1 MRALAKI
8 VARSEVTAMAENKT
22 LPEESRPLDPLVAR
36 LLEDGLAIQDRFVAE
51 PMLKITGKGTLK
63 SRGVEGL
70 KQDIEELRAKYQAK
84 QASHADRP

>member
-8 VARSEVTAMAENKT
+8 VARSEVTAMAENK
-22 LPEESRPLDPLVAR
+22 PEESRPLDPLVAR

-51 PMLKITGKGTLK
+51 PMLKTTGKGTLK